1 MKTTIKNLKKVYD
14 YGKEYR
20 KNLYA
25 FTIITLLFIFVSVI
39 YPMFTA
45 RQLTA
50 LTNED
55 YKGLIIATLIVF
67 GFDILNGIKTL
78 VIKRNTQIFFRG
90 VFKKLQL
97 AVSKE
102 ILKIKVKEL
111 DNNSSGVFIERLN
124 EDCKELSHIFTIGM
138 GNVTSI
144 LTNIGIF
151 AAVFIINKMVF
162 FFYIFAAS
170 CIAYLN
176 IVKVRAVNEK
186 DKELRHKREE
196 NMGLTA
202 ELVRGVRDIKM
213 LNASASFLN
222 TLEKSIN
229 EVSEK
234 VYAMRNTH
242 MNYNFAIT
250 VVGSIFEVLLVIILI
265 YLLINHSVT
274 IALAIVLYS
283 YRNNILGN
291 LMYAVANLLEEL
303 KDFNLSCNR
312 VFSLLESKEFK
323 KEQFG
328 SKHLEKVNGDFEFKD
343 VVFGYNKDR
352 TVLNKLSFNVKA
364 NETVGFVGKSGS
376 GKTTI
381 FNLLCKMYDIDDGEI
396 KIDGYN
402 INTLDEDSIRG
413 SITIISQNP
422 YIFNMSIRDNLK
434 LVKDDLTDKEMI
446 EACKIACLDDF
457 VNTLPNKYDT
467 VIGEGG
473 VTLSGGERQRLAI
486 ARAFIQKTEIIL
498 FDEATSALDN
508 ETQSKIATA
517 LNNLK
522 REYTILIIAHRFS
535 TIVNCDK
542 IYYISNGKV
551 IDSGTHS
558 ELLKTCNEYKHLYES
573 EIKYNK

>member
-283 YRNNILGN
+283 YRNNILGT

-413 SITIISQNP
+413 NITIISQNP

>member
-111 DNNSSGVFIERLN
+111 DNNSSGIFIERLN

-291 LMYAVANLLEEL
+291 LMSAVANLLEEL

>member
-283 YRNNILGN
+283 YRNNILGT

-381 FNLLCKMYDIDDGEI
+381 FNLLCKMYEIDDGEI

>member
-111 DNNSSGVFIERLN
+111 DNNSSGIFIERLN

>member
-111 DNNSSGVFIERLN
+111 DNNSSGIFIERLN

-176 IVKVRAVNEK
+176 IVKVRAINEK

-413 SITIISQNP
+413 NITIISQNP

>member
-55 YKGLIIATLIVF
+55 YKSLIIVTLIVF

-186 DKELRHKREE
+186 DKELRRKREE

-213 LNASASFLN
+213 LNASSSFLK

-250 VVGSIFEVLLVIILI
+250 VVDSIFEVLLVIILI

-274 IALAIVLYS
+274 ISLAIVLYS

-312 VFSLLESKEFK
+312 VFSLLESKEFN

-402 INTLDEDSIRG
+402 IDTLDEESIRG

>member
-55 YKGLIIATLIVF
+55 YKSLIIVTLIVF

-186 DKELRHKREE
+186 DKELRRKREE

-213 LNASASFLN
+213 LNASSSFLK

-250 VVGSIFEVLLVIILI
+250 VVDSIFEVLLVIILI
-265 YLLINHSVT
+265 YLLINHSIT
-274 IALAIVLYS
+274 ISLAIVLYS

-312 VFSLLESKEFK
+312 VFSLLESKEFN

-402 INTLDEDSIRG
+402 IDTLDEDSIRG

>member
-55 YKGLIIATLIVF
+55 YKSLIIVTLIVF

-186 DKELRHKREE
+186 DKELRRKREE

-213 LNASASFLN
+213 LNASSSFLK

-250 VVGSIFEVLLVIILI
+250 VVDSIFEVLLVIILI
-265 YLLINHSVT
+265 YLLINHSIT
-274 IALAIVLYS
+274 ISLAIVLYS

-312 VFSLLESKEFK
+312 VFSLLESKEFN

-343 VVFGYNKDR
+343 VVFGYN
-352 TVLNKLSFNVKA
+352 NGN
-364 NETVGFVGKSGS
+364 
-376 GKTTI
+376 
-381 FNLLCKMYDIDDGEI
+381 
-396 KIDGYN
+396 
-402 INTLDEDSIRG
+402 
-413 SITIISQNP
+413 
-422 YIFNMSIRDNLK
+422 
-434 LVKDDLTDKEMI
+434 
-446 EACKIACLDDF
+446 
-457 VNTLPNKYDT
+457 
-467 VIGEGG
+467 
-473 VTLSGGERQRLAI
+473 
-486 ARAFIQKTEIIL
+486 
-498 FDEATSALDN
+498 ATSD
-508 ETQSKIATA
+508 
-517 LNNLK
+517 
-522 REYTILIIAHRFS
+522 RFF
-535 TIVNCDK
+535 I
-542 IYYISNGKV
+542 
-551 IDSGTHS
+551 
-558 ELLKTCNEYKHLYES
+558 
-573 EIKYNK
+573 

>member
-111 DNNSSGVFIERLN
+111 DNNSSGIFIERLN

-283 YRNNILGN
+283 YRNNILGT

-413 SITIISQNP
+413 NITIISQNP

-542 IYYISNGKV
+542 IYYVSNGKV

>member
-138 GNVTSI
+138 GNITSI

-176 IVKVRAVNEK
+176 IVKVRAVNKK
-186 DKELRHKREE
+186 DKELRRKREE

-213 LNASASFLN
+213 LNASSSFLN

-229 EVSEK
+229 GVSEK

-250 VVGSIFEVLLVIILI
+250 VVGSIFEVLLVFILI
-265 YLLINHSVT
+265 YLLINHKVT
-274 IALAIVLYS
+274 ISLAIVLYY
-283 YRNNILGN
+283 YRSNILGN

-312 VFSLLESKEFK
+312 VFSLLESEEFK

-328 SKHLEKVNGDFEFKD
+328 PKHLEKVNGDFEFKD

-381 FNLLCKMYDIDDGEI
+381 FNLLCKMYDIDEGEI

-402 INTLDEDSIRG
+402 IDTLDEDSIRG
-413 SITIISQNP
+413 NITIISQNP

>member
-213 LNASASFLN
+213 LNASSSFLN

-402 INTLDEDSIRG
+402 IDTLDEDSIRG
-413 SITIISQNP
+413 NITIISQNP

-486 ARAFIQKTEIIL
+486 TRAFIQKTEIIL

-542 IYYISNGKV
+542 IYYVSNGKV

>member
-45 RQLTA
+45 KQLTA

-124 EDCKELSHIFTIGM
+124 EDCKELSHIFTVGM

-176 IVKVRAVNEK
+176 IVKVRAVNKK
-186 DKELRHKREE
+186 DKELRRKREE

-213 LNASASFLN
+213 LNASSSFLN

-229 EVSEK
+229 GVSEK

-250 VVGSIFEVLLVIILI
+250 VVGSIFEVLLVFILI
-265 YLLINHSVT
+265 YLLINHKVT
-274 IALAIVLYS
+274 IGLAIVLYY
-283 YRNNILGN
+283 YRSNILGN

-402 INTLDEDSIRG
+402 IDTLDEDSIRG
-413 SITIISQNP
+413 NITIISQNP

>member
-14 YGKEYR
+14 CGKEYR

-291 LMYAVANLLEEL
+291 LMSAVANLLEEL

-402 INTLDEDSIRG
+402 IDTLDEDSIRG
-413 SITIISQNP
+413 NITIISQNP

>member
-283 YRNNILGN
+283 YRNNILGT

>member
-111 DNNSSGVFIERLN
+111 DNNSSGIFIERLN

-213 LNASASFLN
+213 LNASSSFLN

-283 YRNNILGN
+283 YRNNILGT

>member
-213 LNASASFLN
+213 LNASSSFLN

-413 SITIISQNP
+413 NITIISQNP

>member
-111 DNNSSGVFIERLN
+111 DNNSSGIFIERLN

-283 YRNNILGN
+283 YRNNILGT

-473 VTLSGGERQRLAI
+473 VTLSGGERQHLAI

>member
-55 YKGLIIATLIVF
+55 YKSLIIVTLIVF

-186 DKELRHKREE
+186 DKELRRKREE

-213 LNASASFLN
+213 LNASSSFLK

-250 VVGSIFEVLLVIILI
+250 VVDSIFEVLLVIILI

-274 IALAIVLYS
+274 ISLAIVLYS

-312 VFSLLESKEFK
+312 VFSLLESKEFN

-402 INTLDEDSIRG
+402 IDTLDEESIRG

-457 VNTLPNKYDT
+457 INTLPNKYDT

>member
-1 MKTTIKNLKKVYD
+1 MKTTIRNLKKVYD

-124 EDCKELSHIFTIGM
+124 EDCKELSHIFTVGM

-176 IVKVRAVNEK
+176 IIKVRAVNKK
-186 DKELRHKREE
+186 DKELRRKREE

-213 LNASASFLN
+213 LNASSSFLN

-265 YLLINHSVT
+265 YLLINHKIT

-291 LMYAVANLLEEL
+291 LMQAVANLLEEL

-381 FNLLCKMYDIDDGEI
+381 FNLLCKMYDIDEGEI

-402 INTLDEDSIRG
+402 IDTLDEDSVRG
-413 SITIISQNP
+413 NITIISQNP

-434 LVKDDLTDKEMI
+434 LVKNDLTDKEMI

>member
-55 YKGLIIATLIVF
+55 YKSLIIVTLIVF

-186 DKELRHKREE
+186 DKELRRKREE

-213 LNASASFLN
+213 LNASSSFLK

-250 VVGSIFEVLLVIILI
+250 VVDSIFEVLLVIILI
-265 YLLINHSVT
+265 YLLINHSIT
-274 IALAIVLYS
+274 ISLAIVLYS

-312 VFSLLESKEFK
+312 VFSLLESKEFN

-402 INTLDEDSIRG
+402 IDTLDEESIRG

-522 REYTILIIAHRFS
+522 RKYTILIIAHRFS

>member
-124 EDCKELSHIFTIGM
+124 EDCKELSHIFTVGM

-283 YRNNILGN
+283 YRNNILGT

-402 INTLDEDSIRG
+402 IDTLDEDSIRG
-413 SITIISQNP
+413 NITIISQNP

>member
-291 LMYAVANLLEEL
+291 LMSAVANLLEEL

-402 INTLDEDSIRG
+402 IDTLDEDSIRG

>member
-20 KNLYA
+20 KNLYT

-67 GFDILNGIKTL
+67 GFDILNGLKTL

-162 FFYIFAAS
+162 FFYVFAAS

-176 IVKVRAVNEK
+176 IMKVRAVNKK

-213 LNASASFLN
+213 LNASSSFLN

-234 VYAMRNTH
+234 VYAMRNAH
-242 MNYNFAIT
+242 MNYNFVIT
-250 VVGSIFEVLLVIILI
+250 VVGSIFEVLLVFIII
-265 YLLINHSVT
+265 YLLTNHKVT

-312 VFSLLESKEFK
+312 VFSLLESEEFK

-352 TVLNKLSFNVKA
+352 IVLNKLSFNVKA

-402 INTLDEDSIRG
+402 IDMLDEESIRG
-413 SITIISQNP
+413 NITIISQNP

-434 LVKDDLTDKEMI
+434 LVKADLTDKEMI

-558 ELLKTCNEYKHLYES
+558 ELLKTCSEYKHLYES

>member
-1 MKTTIKNLKKVYD
+1 MKTTIKNLKKDYD

-55 YKGLIIATLIVF
+55 YKSLIIVTLIVF

-186 DKELRHKREE
+186 DKELRRKREE

-213 LNASASFLN
+213 LNASSSFLK

-250 VVGSIFEVLLVIILI
+250 VVDSIFEVLLVIILI
-265 YLLINHSVT
+265 YLLINHSIT
-274 IALAIVLYS
+274 ISLAIVLYS

-312 VFSLLESKEFK
+312 VFSLLESKEFN

-402 INTLDEDSIRG
+402 IDTLDEESIRG

>member
-381 FNLLCKMYDIDDGEI
+381 FNLLCKMYDIDDGKI

-402 INTLDEDSIRG
+402 IDTLDEDSIRG
-413 SITIISQNP
+413 NITIISQNP

>member
-283 YRNNILGN
+283 YRNNILGT

-413 SITIISQNP
+413 NITIISQNP

-473 VTLSGGERQRLAI
+473 VTLSDGERQRLAI

>member
-55 YKGLIIATLIVF
+55 YKSLIIVTLIVF

-176 IVKVRAVNEK
+176 IVKVRAVKEK
-186 DKELRHKREE
+186 DK
-196 NMGLTA
+196 
-202 ELVRGVRDIKM
+202 
-213 LNASASFLN
+213 
-222 TLEKSIN
+222 
-229 EVSEK
+229 
-234 VYAMRNTH
+234 
-242 MNYNFAIT
+242 
-250 VVGSIFEVLLVIILI
+250 
-265 YLLINHSVT
+265 
-274 IALAIVLYS
+274 
-283 YRNNILGN
+283 
-291 LMYAVANLLEEL
+291 
-303 KDFNLSCNR
+303 
-312 VFSLLESKEFK
+312 
-323 KEQFG
+323 
-328 SKHLEKVNGDFEFKD
+328 
-343 VVFGYNKDR
+343 
-352 TVLNKLSFNVKA
+352 
-364 NETVGFVGKSGS
+364 
-376 GKTTI
+376 
-381 FNLLCKMYDIDDGEI
+381 
-396 KIDGYN
+396 
-402 INTLDEDSIRG
+402 
-413 SITIISQNP
+413 
-422 YIFNMSIRDNLK
+422 
-434 LVKDDLTDKEMI
+434 
-446 EACKIACLDDF
+446 
-457 VNTLPNKYDT
+457 
-467 VIGEGG
+467 
-473 VTLSGGERQRLAI
+473 
-486 ARAFIQKTEIIL
+486 
-498 FDEATSALDN
+498 
-508 ETQSKIATA
+508 
-517 LNNLK
+517 
-522 REYTILIIAHRFS
+522 
-535 TIVNCDK
+535 
-542 IYYISNGKV
+542 
-551 IDSGTHS
+551 
-558 ELLKTCNEYKHLYES
+558 
-573 EIKYNK
+573 

>member
-1 MKTTIKNLKKVYD
+1 MKTTIRNLKKVYD

-124 EDCKELSHIFTIGM
+124 EDCKELSHIFTVGM

-151 AAVFIINKMVF
+151 AAVFIINKIVF
-162 FFYIFAAS
+162 FFYVFAAS

-176 IVKVRAVNEK
+176 IIKVRAVNKK
-186 DKELRHKREE
+186 DKELRRKREE

-213 LNASASFLN
+213 LNASSSFLN

-234 VYAMRNTH
+234 VYAMRNAH

-265 YLLINHSVT
+265 YLLINHKIT

-283 YRNNILGN
+283 YRSNILGN
-291 LMYAVANLLEEL
+291 LMQAVANLLEEL

-381 FNLLCKMYDIDDGEI
+381 FNLLCKMYDIDEGEI

-402 INTLDEDSIRG
+402 IDTLDEDSVRG
-413 SITIISQNP
+413 NITIISQNP

>member
-111 DNNSSGVFIERLN
+111 DNNSSGIFIERLN

-213 LNASASFLN
+213 LNASSSFLN

>member
-55 YKGLIIATLIVF
+55 YKSLIIVTLIVF

-186 DKELRHKREE
+186 DKELRRKREE

-213 LNASASFLN
+213 LNASSSFLN

-250 VVGSIFEVLLVIILI
+250 VVDSIFEVLLVIILI
-265 YLLINHSVT
+265 YLLINHSIT
-274 IALAIVLYS
+274 ISLAIVLYS

-312 VFSLLESKEFK
+312 VFSLLKSKEFN

-402 INTLDEDSIRG
+402 IDTLDEESIRG

>member
-25 FTIITLLFIFVSVI
+25 FTIITLFFIFVSVI

-111 DNNSSGVFIERLN
+111 DNNSSGIFIERLN

-283 YRNNILGN
+283 YRNNILGT

>member
-55 YKGLIIATLIVF
+55 YKSLIIVTLIVF

-186 DKELRHKREE
+186 DKELRRKREE

-213 LNASASFLN
+213 LNASSSFLK

-250 VVGSIFEVLLVIILI
+250 VVDSIFEVLLVIILI
-265 YLLINHSVT
+265 YLLINHSIT
-274 IALAIVLYS
+274 ISLAIVLYS

-312 VFSLLESKEFK
+312 VFSLLESKEFN

-402 INTLDEDSIRG
+402 IDTLDEESIRG

>member
-213 LNASASFLN
+213 LNASSSFLN

-291 LMYAVANLLEEL
+291 LMSAVANLLEEL

-402 INTLDEDSIRG
+402 IDTLDEDSIRG

-457 VNTLPNKYDT
+457 INTLPNKYDT

-542 IYYISNGKV
+542 IYYVSNGKV

>member
-111 DNNSSGVFIERLN
+111 DNNSSGIFIERLN

-283 YRNNILGN
+283 YRNNILGT

-413 SITIISQNP
+413 NITIISQNP

>member
-1 MKTTIKNLKKVYD
+1 
-14 YGKEYR
+14 
-20 KNLYA
+20 
-25 FTIITLLFIFVSVI
+25 
-39 YPMFTA
+39 
-45 RQLTA
+45 
-50 LTNED
+50 
-55 YKGLIIATLIVF
+55 
-67 GFDILNGIKTL
+67 
-78 VIKRNTQIFFRG
+78 
-90 VFKKLQL
+90 
-97 AVSKE
+97 
-102 ILKIKVKEL
+102 
-111 DNNSSGVFIERLN
+111 
-124 EDCKELSHIFTIGM
+124 
-138 GNVTSI
+138 
-144 LTNIGIF
+144 
-151 AAVFIINKMVF
+151 
-162 FFYIFAAS
+162 
-170 CIAYLN
+170 
-176 IVKVRAVNEK
+176 
-186 DKELRHKREE
+186 
-196 NMGLTA
+196 MGLTA

-213 LNASASFLN
+213 LNASSSFLK

-250 VVGSIFEVLLVIILI
+250 VVDSIFEVLLVIILI
-265 YLLINHSVT
+265 YLLINHSIT
-274 IALAIVLYS
+274 ISLAIVLYS

-312 VFSLLESKEFK
+312 VFSLLESKEFN

-402 INTLDEDSIRG
+402 IDTLDEESIRG

>member
-283 YRNNILGN
+283 YRNSILGN

-413 SITIISQNP
+413 NITIISQNP

>member
-111 DNNSSGVFIERLN
+111 DNNSSGIFIERLN

-283 YRNNILGN
+283 YRNNILGT

>member
-55 YKGLIIATLIVF
+55 YKSLIIVTLIVF

-186 DKELRHKREE
+186 DKELRRKREE

-213 LNASASFLN
+213 LNASSSFLN

-250 VVGSIFEVLLVIILI
+250 VVVSIFEVLLVIILI
-265 YLLINHSVT
+265 YLLINHSIT
-274 IALAIVLYS
+274 ISLAIVLYS

-312 VFSLLESKEFK
+312 VFSLLESKEFN

-402 INTLDEDSIRG
+402 INTLDEESIRG

>member
-176 IVKVRAVNEK
+176 IVKARAVNEK

-291 LMYAVANLLEEL
+291 LMHAVANLLEEL

-402 INTLDEDSIRG
+402 IDTLDEDSIRG
-413 SITIISQNP
+413 NITIISQNP